1 MDGAWKGQI
10 DAYFEQN
17 QGRFDEIARSR
28 AEKQVPTAT
37 KQELQTRKLMVK
49 RKAYLKQLRAAAE
62 IEMPTQTDRKN
73 K

>member
-17 QGRFDEIARSR
+17 RGRFD
-28 AEKQVPTAT
+28 
-37 KQELQTRKLMVK
+37 
-49 RKAYLKQLRAAAE
+49 E
-62 IEMPTQTDRKN
+62 IEMPTQTDQKN